1 MSQQSAIILKR
12 LLPLA
17 HELLELKAWKT
28 MAEMD
33 FFCLQSVGGD
43 LLTVSVM
50 GNLGEYHA
58 IAFYRGE
65 DARTRFLNVHI
76 YEDGADPMSI
86 LSAECFHISLAPVDQ
101 LRKSERQLLTAA
113 GIKLSKSKFV
123 PQIEAIREGSIM
135 NHLDDEE
142 AKLLEAVL
150 PQTIE
155 VLREQLKGKNNC
167 FDGIRFPLY
176 RQSKTGTWRKT
187 WQNVTDDMAEIG
199 PNDTD
204 DFPPVG
210 SDFQA
215 IDWAA
220 LPFVSNSILLGY
232 RRIGGGIANASGGID
247 VTHVF
252 MVADGDSGQVIG
264 VHPYAAAL
272 DPRQVAPDIIQLL
285 TDFFV
290 SNRVRPVEVQTCEP
304 KLEAALEPFLQS
316 AGIHCRRVNK
326 LPMLDEA
333 YSGLDDYLDGLMKK

>member
-1 MSQQSAIILKR
+1 MV
-12 LLPLA
+12 
-17 HELLELKAWKT
+17 
-28 MAEMD
+28 EMD
-33 FFCLQSVGGD
+33 FFCLQPADGD

-65 DARTRFLNVHI
+65 SARARFLDVHI
-76 YEDGADPMSI
+76 DEDGADPMSI

-101 LRKSERQLLTAA
+101 LRKAERQLLTAA

-123 PQIEAIREGSIM
+123 PRIEAIREGSIM
-135 NHLDDEE
+135 NRLEDEE
-142 AKLLEAVL
+142 SKLLEAVL
-150 PQTIE
+150 LKTIE

-167 FDGIRFPLY
+167 FDGRRFPLY

-187 WQNVTDDMAEIG
+187 WQDLTDDMTEVAADES
-199 PNDTD
+199 DA
-204 DFPPVG
+204 FPLVG
-210 SDFQA
+210 SDFQE
-215 IDWAA
+215 IDWDS
-220 LPFVSNSILLGY
+220 LPFVSNPILLGY
-232 RRIGGGIANASGGID
+232 RRISGGIANASGGID

-252 MVADGDSGQVIG
+252 MVAEGDSGQIIG

-290 SNRVRPVEVQTCEP
+290 GNRVRPVEVQTCEP
-304 KLEAALEPFLQS
+304 KLEAALEPFFQA
-316 AGIHCRRVNK
+316 AGIRCRRANQ

-333 YSGLDDYLDGLMKK
+333 YAGLDDYLGGRMKKK